1 MTDPLDDPDQDRPR
15 PDAGRPGDPA
25 RPGDAGRS
33 DTDAGPDDA
42 TVERLRQLLRDE
54 PVDDDDL
61 ARERRVRVALAAAVP
76 PARRAAPRRWLA
88 AAAIVSVM
96 GIGGYLVVAVNTGTN
111 DETAS
116 NDTSMVAEADSGV
129 DVGTVTAEEEPGSA
143 GRALAQ
149 DETATTITGM
159 QQEATGAPSAPA
171 VDASVVDLGPVASRA
186 AAIAAAEAL
195 EQGSTDSDGALLRRI
210 PDAQTLR
217 CIDQQRALALDVI
230 AVATLDDRELVV
242 VRSPTGPLVLDAV
255 SCVPLE
261 P

>member
-1 MTDPLDDPDQDRPR
+1 MTDPLHDPDQDRPR
-15 PDAGRPGDPA
+15 PGAVRPGDPA

-33 DTDAGPDDA
+33 DDDVGPDEA

-54 PVDDDDL
+54 PVDDDEL

-96 GIGGYLVVAVNTGTN
+96 GIGGYLVVTVNTGTN

-143 GRALAQ
+143 GRALTQ
-149 DETATTITGM
+149 DGTATTITGM
-159 QQEATGAPSAPA
+159 QQEATGAPPAPA

-195 EQGSTDSDGALLRRI
+195 EQRTDSAGALLRRI